1 MPNKVVSFP
10 SRPAPVASPSTSRS
24 RVQVRVGRQKY
35 AIDITAEVSSL
46 PANPISPVQNL
57 RIETRF
63 LRLRQPA
70 ALGDRI
76 EGGRVSWLG
85 GWDKGKVFFVVM
97 VERRIGEPMR

>member
-1 MPNKVVSFP
+1 MTCPTKSFP
-10 SRPAPVASPSTSRS
+10 FPPAPLPLRHRVPPAS

-76 EGGRVSWLG
+76 EGWRVSWLG

-97 VERRIGEPMR
+97 AHLPGES